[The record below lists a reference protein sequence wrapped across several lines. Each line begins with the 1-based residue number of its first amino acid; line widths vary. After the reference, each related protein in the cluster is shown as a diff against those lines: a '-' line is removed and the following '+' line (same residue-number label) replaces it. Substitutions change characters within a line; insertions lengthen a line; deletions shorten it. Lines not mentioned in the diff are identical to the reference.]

1 MNLKMNNEELLKDI
15 LLTFVKYDKSIVDVT
30 EIIANL
36 MIQISMAD
44 IDTQDEKDITQS
56 IIDDIENNG
65 ETLENALARQGLL
78 MLTWLK
84 SEINE

>member
-1 MNLKMNNEELLKDI
+1 MKMNNEELLKEI
-15 LLTFVKYDKSIVDVT
+15 LLMFVKHDKSIVDAT
-30 EIIANL
+30 EIIANFML
-36 MIQISMAD
+36 KISMAS
-44 IDTQDEKDITQS
+44 IDTQDEKDITQT

-84 SEINE
+84 SETNE